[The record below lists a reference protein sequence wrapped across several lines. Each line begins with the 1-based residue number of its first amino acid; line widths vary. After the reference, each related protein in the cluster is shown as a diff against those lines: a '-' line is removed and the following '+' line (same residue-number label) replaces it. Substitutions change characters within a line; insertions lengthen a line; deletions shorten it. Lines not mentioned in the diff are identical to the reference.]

1 MYIPYLL
8 IPYIYFTN
16 FNKANELIFYLLIA
30 GLVTLAM
37 IFLNLYFKGNENI
50 VLEICSS
57 IKNFAN
63 INCFN
68 EGKIADLKLSIED
81 HTLQKGNW
89 NYGADSLYASYFK
102 IYFIGFFVGFFP
114 LIYLLLKSKISKTKI
129 KFLCFS
135 PAIMLFLPILFLF
148 PIFYMGA
155 DWGRYLY
162 IAYSSSLIVT
172 LFLIKNSILIQK
184 NESSLLNKFISRPIF
199 ILIIFV
205 YCFGWTVPICCEK
218 KFKPGIY
225 KVIDR
230 GIYYYYK
237 EN

>member
-1 MYIPYLL
+1 MDAAAIPFPKPE
-8 IPYIYFTN
+8 ITPPKTKIYFT
-16 FNKANELIFYLLIA
+16 
-30 GLVTLAM
+30 
-37 IFLNLYFKGNENI
+37 
-50 VLEICSS
+50 
-57 IKNFAN
+57 
-63 INCFN
+63 
-68 EGKIADLKLSIED
+68 
-81 HTLQKGNW
+81 
-89 NYGADSLYASYFK
+89 
-102 IYFIGFFVGFFP
+102 GFFLGFFP
-114 LIYLLLKSKISKTKI
+114 LIYLLLKYKLSETKI
-129 KFLCFS
+129 KFLNLPATLVLFS
-135 PAIMLFLPILFLF
+135 PILFLF

-172 LFLIKNSILIQK
+172 LFLIKNNILNQK
-184 NESSLLNKFISRPIF
+184 NEIIFVNKFISRPIF

-230 GIYYYYK
+230 GIYYYNK